1 MRTGG
6 MLCAFLW
13 IFLCRTLRRRKA
25 ELRLNGYA
33 NPSFLGVGLYSS
45 TVPCSE
51 DTVYM
56 CAGSLSAGEREN
68 LRCKGLIW
76 LGTRTPPGGMP
87 VLWLRDAWDF
97 SEIFNEVQSIFQR
110 FHHWSGLVYEAVA
123 KRRPLM
129 DIFSLLTMVTPNPW
143 YLADPS
149 FRMLA
154 IKDEP
159 DYCEISPIWRYQAAH
174 GHLPIDVI
182 FRMISSGEL
191 QKMNETPHALCFCKT
206 TAFVNAFV
214 SKTIFSPKGVI
225 GHFYIIGMYGEPT
238 AYELEIAEFFGNR
251 LTDLLSGCPEYLP
264 TTGNFFDYYFIDLL
278 EGTAD
283 DEMAAAVLDNLG
295 WKESDVY
302 RVLALEACQ
311 RDSIDQTLSNLQ
323 IQMFEDQLKGKAFLY
338 EDQLVVLINETAA
351 FSSCEDGE
359 SREMRLRRTVK
370 GILQQFEA
378 SGGYSETFLSLRRF
392 RTYYLQARAAR
403 EYACRSGKS
412 CQLLSY
418 ARIAVPYLAS
428 ALYAHVPP
436 ELVCHPAVTVLRQYD
451 RDNNGELL
459 HTLRCYL
466 DHEQNTQK
474 TAQELYIHRNS
485 LIYRLDRI
493 QQLTNLD
500 LSNPK
505 ERLRLSLS
513 FFAPEPVEE

>member
-1 MRTGG
+1 MMR
-6 MLCAFLW
+6 LSLEFLH
-13 IFLCRTLRRRKA
+13 CTLRRRKA
-25 ELRLNGYA
+25 VLLLNGHA
-33 NPSFLGVGLYSS
+33 NPDFLGVGLYSS

-51 DTVYM
+51 DTVYV
-56 CAGSLSAGEREN
+56 CSGSLSARERED
-68 LRCKGLIW
+68 LHCRGLIW
-76 LGTRTPPGGMP
+76 LGNHTPPDSIP
-87 VLWLRDAWDF
+87 VLWLRDAWDL
-97 SEIFNEVQSIFQR
+97 SEILNEIQGIFQR
-110 FHHWSGLVYEAVA
+110 FHQWAGLVYEAVA
-123 KRRPLM
+123 KRKPLM
-129 DIFSLLTMVTPNPW
+129 DIFGLLNMVTPNPW

-159 DYCEISPIWRYQAAH
+159 DYCEISPIWRYQAAN

-191 QKMNETPHALCFCKT
+191 QKMNETAQACCFRKT
-206 TAFVNAFV
+206 TAFFNSFV

-278 EGTAD
+278 EGRAD

-295 WKESDVY
+295 WRESDTY
-302 RVLALEACQ
+302 RVLALEVWQ

-323 IQMFEDQLKGKAFLY
+323 IQMFEEQLKGKAFLY

-351 FSSCEDGE
+351 FDSCEDEAG
-359 SREMRLRRTVK
+359 REMRFRRTVQS
-370 GILQQFEA
+370 ILQQFEI
-378 SGGYSETFLSLRRF
+378 SGGYSESFLSLQHF
-392 RTYYLQARAAR
+392 RTYYLQARTAR
-403 EYACRSGKS
+403 AYACRSGKN

-418 ARIAVPYLAS
+418 ARIAVPYLIS

-436 ELVCHPAVTVLRQYD
+436 ELVLHPAVAVLRQYD
-451 RDNNGELL
+451 RDNNADLL
-459 HTLRCYL
+459 HTLHCYL

-474 TAQELYIHRNS
+474 TAQALYIHRNS
-485 LIYRLDRI
+485 LMYRLDRI
-493 QQLTNLD
+493 QQLTALD
-500 LSNPK
+500 LSNPE
-505 ERLRLSLS
+505 ERLRLNLS
-513 FFAPEPVEE
+513 FFAPEAQGD